1 MSSILRKALIF
12 REFASDGELARK
24 YSLVFRGRT
33 ENSGG
38 KTETCLQSERVPVCS
53 IRTEADY
60 AYKGLKTMARALY
73 QYTLI
78 FYRPLSARHCAQD
91 GIMKTTIPHVHKRL
105 ADNSHNALRQTEKP
119 FPAHGKTKR
128 TDRKDKQSVRVTL
141 KTLIDSR
148 QYVISNRFFL
158 LFRKV

>member
-1 MSSILRKALIF
+1 MSSILRKTLIF
-12 REFASDGELARK
+12 HEFASDGELTRK
-24 YSLVFRGRT
+24 YALVFRGRT
-33 ENSGG
+33 ENSDG

-53 IRTEADY
+53 IRTEAGNT
-60 AYKGLKTMARALY
+60 YKGLKTQAFTLY

-78 FYRPLSARHCAQD
+78 FYRPLSARHCTQ
-91 GIMKTTIPHVHKRL
+91 GSIMKTSIPHVHKRL
-105 ADNSHNALRQTEKP
+105 ADNSHNAFRQTEKP
-119 FPAHGKTKR
+119 FPPHGKTKR

>member
-1 MSSILRKALIF
+1 MYNILRKDLISP
-12 REFASDGELARK
+12 EFASDGELTRK

-33 ENSGG
+33 ENSDG
-38 KTETCLQSERVPVCS
+38 KTETCLQSERVLAGF
-53 IRTEADY
+53 IQTEADNT
-60 AYKGLKTMARALY
+60 YKGQNTMARALY

-78 FYRPLSARHCAQD
+78 FYRPLSARHCTQ
-91 GIMKTTIPHVHKRL
+91 GSIMETTIPHVHKRL
-105 ADNSHNALRQTEKP
+105 AYNSHNALRQTEKP
-119 FPAHGKTKR
+119 FPSHGKTKR

>member
-12 REFASDGELARK
+12 REFASDGELTRK
-24 YSLVFRGRT
+24 YALVFRGRT
-33 ENSGG
+33 ENSDG

-53 IRTEADY
+53 IRTEADNT
-60 AYKGLKTMARALY
+60 YKRLKTMARALY

-78 FYRPLSARHCAQD
+78 FYRPLSVQHCTQ
-91 GIMKTTIPHVHKRL
+91 GSIMKTSIPHVHKRL
-105 ADNSHNALRQTEKP
+105 ADNSHNVFRQTEKH
-119 FPAHGKTKR
+119 FPLHGKTKR